1 MRRLP
6 LSSVPAGNVSFTTA
20 REMMLKNQKELEQ
33 GWRRHALDE
42 EEEEEEEV
50 PRCSGGLY
58 HVGSNGRLVER
69 EDAEEEV
76 DLRAAIL
83 GAPRAAEPV
92 RFVSAKKWAQKRE
105 AKQVQDMPKITA
117 FCGVEKEKV
126 AKLASPAIPAAKP
139 VVKAVVKPVTSVVKS
154 VNPVV
159 KPVINP
165 VIKPVTSVIKPVNP
179 VVKPVTSVVK
189 PVVKPATPETASD
202 DKPTKKPKPAEEEW
216 CTGEPLPA
224 TEDEGR

>member
-1 MRRLP
+1 M
-6 LSSVPAGNVSFTTA
+6 S
-20 REMMLKNQKELEQ
+20 
-33 GWRRHALDE
+33 
-42 EEEEEEEV
+42 
-50 PRCSGGLY
+50 
-58 HVGSNGRLVER
+58 SNGRLVER

-117 FCGVEKEKV
+117 FCGVEEKV
-126 AKLASPAIPAAKP
+126 AKLASPAIPAAKS
-139 VVKAVVKPVTSVVKS
+139 VVKAVVNPVTSVVKSVTSVVKS

-159 KPVINP
+159 KSVTS
-165 VIKPVTSVIKPVNP
+165 VVKPVTSVI
-179 VVKPVTSVVK
+179 KPVTSVVK

-202 DKPTKKPKPAEEEW
+202 DKPTKKSKPAEEEW
-216 CTGEPLPA
+216 CAGEPLPA

>member
-1 MRRLP
+1 
-6 LSSVPAGNVSFTTA
+6 
-20 REMMLKNQKELEQ
+20 MLKNQKELEQ

-42 EEEEEEEV
+42 EEEEEV

-58 HVGSNGRLVER
+58 HVSSNGRLVER

-117 FCGVEKEKV
+117 FCGVEEKV
-126 AKLASPAIPAAKP
+126 AKLASPAIPAAKS
-139 VVKAVVKPVTSVVKS
+139 VVKAVVNPVTSVVKSVTSVVKPVIKPVTSVVKS
-154 VNPVV
+154 VTS
-159 KPVINP
+159 
-165 VIKPVTSVIKPVNP
+165 VIKPVTS

-189 PVVKPATPETASD
+189 PVNPVVKPTTPETASD
-202 DKPTKKPKPAEEEW
+202 DKPTKKSKPAEEEW
-216 CTGEPLPA
+216 CAGEPLPA
-224 TEDEGR
+224 TEDEGK

>member
-1 MRRLP
+1 M
-6 LSSVPAGNVSFTTA
+6 SFTTA

-42 EEEEEEEV
+42 EEEEEV

-58 HVGSNGRLVER
+58 HVSSNGRLVER

-126 AKLASPAIPAAKP
+126 AKLASPAIPAAKS

-159 KPVINP
+159 KPVTS
-165 VIKPVTSVIKPVNP
+165 VIKPVTSV
-179 VVKPVTSVVK
+179 VKPVIKPVVK

-202 DKPTKKPKPAEEEW
+202 DKPTKKSKPAEEEW

>member
-1 MRRLP
+1 
-6 LSSVPAGNVSFTTA
+6 
-20 REMMLKNQKELEQ
+20 MLKNQKELEQ

-42 EEEEEEEV
+42 EEEEEV

-58 HVGSNGRLVER
+58 HVSSNGRLVER

-126 AKLASPAIPAAKP
+126 AKLASPAIPAAKS

-159 KPVINP
+159 KPVTS
-165 VIKPVTSVIKPVNP
+165 VIKPVTSV
-179 VVKPVTSVVK
+179 VKPVIKPVVK
-189 PVVKPATPETASD
+189 PVVKPATPEIASD

-216 CTGEPLPA
+216 CAGEPLPA

>member
-1 MRRLP
+1 
-6 LSSVPAGNVSFTTA
+6 
-20 REMMLKNQKELEQ
+20 MLKNQKELEQ
-33 GWRRHALDE
+33 SWRRHALD
-42 EEEEEEEV
+42 EEEEEEV

-58 HVGSNGRLVER
+58 HVSSNGRLVER

-117 FCGVEKEKV
+117 FCGVEEKV
-126 AKLASPAIPAAKP
+126 AKLASPVIPAAKS
-139 VVKAVVKPVTSVVKS
+139 VVKAVVKPVTSVVK
-154 VNPVV
+154 
-159 KPVINP
+159 
-165 VIKPVTSVIKPVNP
+165 PVTS

-189 PVVKPATPETASD
+189 PVVKPTTPETASD
-202 DKPTKKPKPAEEEW
+202 GKPTKKPKPAEEEW
-216 CTGEPLPA
+216 CAGEPLPA

>member
-20 REMMLKNQKELEQ
+20 REMMLKNQKELQQ
-33 GWRRHALDE
+33 GWRRHALD

-117 FCGVEKEKV
+117 FCGVEEKV
-126 AKLASPAIPAAKP
+126 AKLASPAIPAAKS
-139 VVKAVVKPVTSVVKS
+139 VVKAVVKPVTS
-154 VNPVV
+154 
-159 KPVINP
+159 
-165 VIKPVTSVIKPVNP
+165 

-189 PVVKPATPETASD
+189 PVVKPTTPETASD

-216 CTGEPLPA
+216 CAGEPLPA
-224 TEDEGR
+224 TEDEGK

>member
-1 MRRLP
+1 
-6 LSSVPAGNVSFTTA
+6 
-20 REMMLKNQKELEQ
+20 MLKNQKELEQ

-42 EEEEEEEV
+42 EEEEEV

-58 HVGSNGRLVER
+58 HVSSNGRLVER

-126 AKLASPAIPAAKP
+126 AKLASPAIPAAKS

-159 KPVINP
+159 KPV
-165 VIKPVTSVIKPVNP
+165 
-179 VVKPVTSVVK
+179 
-189 PVVKPATPETASD
+189 VKPATPEIASD

-216 CTGEPLPA
+216 CAGEPLPA

>member
-1 MRRLP
+1 
-6 LSSVPAGNVSFTTA
+6 
-20 REMMLKNQKELEQ
+20 MLKNQKELEQ
-33 GWRRHALDE
+33 GWRRHALD
-42 EEEEEEEV
+42 EEEEEEV

-139 VVKAVVKPVTSVVKS
+139 VVKAVVKPVTSVVKPVIKPVTS
-154 VNPVV
+154 VV
-159 KPVINP
+159 KSVTS
-165 VIKPVTSVIKPVNP
+165 VVKPVTSVIKPVTS
-179 VVKPVTSVVK
+179 VVKPVTSVIKPVVK

-202 DKPTKKPKPAEEEW
+202 DKSTKKPKPAEEEW
-216 CTGEPLPA
+216 CAGEPLPA

>member
-1 MRRLP
+1 
-6 LSSVPAGNVSFTTA
+6 
-20 REMMLKNQKELEQ
+20 MLKNQKELQQ
-33 GWRRHALDE
+33 GWRRHALD
-42 EEEEEEEV
+42 EEEEEEV

-117 FCGVEKEKV
+117 FCGVEEKV

-139 VVKAVVKPVTSVVKS
+139 VVKAVVKPVTSVVKPVTS
-154 VNPVV
+154 VVKPVNPVV
-159 KPVINP
+159 KSVTS
-165 VIKPVTSVIKPVNP
+165 VIKPVTSVIKPV
-179 VVKPVTSVVK
+179 VKPT
-189 PVVKPATPETASD
+189 TPETASD

-216 CTGEPLPA
+216 CAGEPLPA

>member
-1 MRRLP
+1 
-6 LSSVPAGNVSFTTA
+6 
-20 REMMLKNQKELEQ
+20 MLKNQKELEQ

-42 EEEEEEEV
+42 EEEEEV

-58 HVGSNGRLVER
+58 HVSSNGRLVER

-117 FCGVEKEKV
+117 FCGVEEKV
-126 AKLASPAIPAAKP
+126 AKLASPVIPAAKS
-139 VVKAVVKPVTSVVKS
+139 VVKAVVKPVTSVL
-154 VNPVV
+154 
-159 KPVINP
+159 
-165 VIKPVTSVIKPVNP
+165 KPVTSVL
-179 VVKPVTSVVK
+179 K
-189 PVVKPATPETASD
+189 PVVKPTTPETASD

-216 CTGEPLPA
+216 CAGEPLPA

>member
-6 LSSVPAGNVSFTTA
+6 LSSVPAGNMSFTTA

-42 EEEEEEEV
+42 EEEEEV

-58 HVGSNGRLVER
+58 HVSSNGRLVER

-139 VVKAVVKPVTSVVKS
+139 VVKAVVKPVTSVVK
-154 VNPVV
+154 
-159 KPVINP
+159 
-165 VIKPVTSVIKPVNP
+165 PVTSVIKPVNP
-179 VVKPVTSVVK
+179 VVKSVTSVVK
-189 PVVKPATPETASD
+189 PVIKPVIKPTTPETASD
-202 DKPTKKPKPAEEEW
+202 DKSTKKPKPAEEEW
-216 CTGEPLPA
+216 CAGEPLPA

>member
-33 GWRRHALDE
+33 DWRRHALDE
-42 EEEEEEEV
+42 EEEEEA
-50 PRCSGGLY
+50 PRFSGGLY

-105 AKQVQDMPKITA
+105 ARQVQDMPKITA

-126 AKLASPAIPAAKP
+126 AKLASPAMPAANP
-139 VVKAVVKPVTSVVKS
+139 VVKAVVKSVSSVV
-154 VNPVV
+154 N
-159 KPVINP
+159 
-165 VIKPVTSVIKPVNP
+165 
-179 VVKPVTSVVK
+179 PVTSVVK
-189 PVVKPATPETASD
+189 PVTPIVKPVVKPVVKPTTPEMPSA
-202 DKPTKKPKPAEEEW
+202 DKPAKKPRAAEEEW
-216 CTGEPLPA
+216 CAGEPLPA
-224 TEDEGR
+224 TEDEGK

>member
-1 MRRLP
+1 
-6 LSSVPAGNVSFTTA
+6 
-20 REMMLKNQKELEQ
+20 MLKNQKELEQ

-42 EEEEEEEV
+42 EEEEEV

-58 HVGSNGRLVER
+58 HVSSNGRLVER

-126 AKLASPAIPAAKP
+126 AKLASPAIPAAKS

-159 KPVINP
+159 KPVTS
-165 VIKPVTSVIKPVNP
+165 VIKPVTSV
-179 VVKPVTSVVK
+179 VKPVIKPVVK

-202 DKPTKKPKPAEEEW
+202 DKPTKKSKPAEEEW

>member
-6 LSSVPAGNVSFTTA
+6 LSSIPAGNVSFTTA
-20 REMMLKNQKELEQ
+20 REMMLKNQKELQQ
-33 GWRRHALDE
+33 GWRRHALD
-42 EEEEEEEV
+42 EEEEEEV

-58 HVGSNGRLVER
+58 HVSSNGRLVER

-117 FCGVEKEKV
+117 FCGVEEKV
-126 AKLASPAIPAAKP
+126 AKLASPAIPAAKS

-159 KPVINP
+159 KPVTS
-165 VIKPVTSVIKPVNP
+165 VIKPVTSV
-179 VVKPVTSVVK
+179 VKPVIKPVVK
-189 PVVKPATPETASD
+189 PVVKPATPEIASD
-202 DKPTKKPKPAEEEW
+202 GKSTKKPKPAEEEW
-216 CTGEPLPA
+216 CAGEPLPA

>member
-1 MRRLP
+1 
-6 LSSVPAGNVSFTTA
+6 
-20 REMMLKNQKELEQ
+20 MLKNQKELEQ

-42 EEEEEEEV
+42 EEEEEV

-58 HVGSNGRLVER
+58 HVSSNGRLVER

-117 FCGVEKEKV
+117 FCGVEEKV
-126 AKLASPAIPAAKP
+126 AKLASPAIPAAKS
-139 VVKAVVKPVTSVVKS
+139 VVKAVVNPVTSVIKPVTSVVKS

-159 KPVINP
+159 KS
-165 VIKPVTSVIKPVNP
+165 VTS

-189 PVVKPATPETASD
+189 SVVKPATPETASD

-216 CTGEPLPA
+216 CAGEPLPA

>member
-1 MRRLP
+1 
-6 LSSVPAGNVSFTTA
+6 
-20 REMMLKNQKELEQ
+20 MLKNQKELEQ
-33 GWRRHALDE
+33 GWRRHALD
-42 EEEEEEEV
+42 EEEEEEV

-117 FCGVEKEKV
+117 FCGVEEKV

-139 VVKAVVKPVTSVVKS
+139 VVKAVVKPVTSVVKPVTS
-154 VNPVV
+154 VV
-159 KPVINP
+159 KSVTS
-165 VIKPVTSVIKPVNP
+165 VVKPVTSVIKPVNP
-179 VVKPVTSVVK
+179 VVKSVTSVVK
-189 PVVKPATPETASD
+189 PVIKPVIKPTTPETASD
-202 DKPTKKPKPAEEEW
+202 DKSTKKPKPAEEEW
-216 CTGEPLPA
+216 CAGEPLPA

>member
-20 REMMLKNQKELEQ
+20 REMMLKNQKELQQ
-33 GWRRHALDE
+33 GWRRHALD

-117 FCGVEKEKV
+117 FCGVEEKV
-126 AKLASPAIPAAKP
+126 AKLASPAIPAAKS
-139 VVKAVVKPVTSVVKS
+139 VVKAVVKPVTS
-154 VNPVV
+154 
-159 KPVINP
+159 
-165 VIKPVTSVIKPVNP
+165 

-189 PVVKPATPETASD
+189 PVVKPTTPETASD

-216 CTGEPLPA
+216 CAGEPLPA

>member
-1 MRRLP
+1 
-6 LSSVPAGNVSFTTA
+6 
-20 REMMLKNQKELEQ
+20 MLKNQKELQQ

-42 EEEEEEEV
+42 EEEEEEV
-50 PRCSGGLY
+50 PQCSGGLY

-126 AKLASPAIPAAKP
+126 AKLASPAIPAAKS

-159 KPVINP
+159 KPVTS
-165 VIKPVTSVIKPVNP
+165 VIKPVTSV
-179 VVKPVTSVVK
+179 VKPVIKPVVK

-202 DKPTKKPKPAEEEW
+202 DKPTKKSKPAEEEW
-216 CTGEPLPA
+216 CAGEPLPA

>member
-1 MRRLP
+1 M
-6 LSSVPAGNVSFTTA
+6 SFTTA

-42 EEEEEEEV
+42 EEEEEV

-58 HVGSNGRLVER
+58 HVSSNGRLVER

-117 FCGVEKEKV
+117 FCGVEEKV
-126 AKLASPAIPAAKP
+126 AKLASPAIPAAKS

-154 VNPVV
+154 VTSVVKSVNPVV
-159 KPVINP
+159 KSVTSVVKPVTSVVKP
-165 VIKPVTSVIKPVNP
+165 VTSVIKPVTSVIKPV
-179 VVKPVTSVVK
+179 TSVIK

-216 CTGEPLPA
+216 CAGEPLPA

>member
-1 MRRLP
+1 
-6 LSSVPAGNVSFTTA
+6 
-20 REMMLKNQKELEQ
+20 MLKNQKELQQ
-33 GWRRHALDE
+33 GWRRHALD

-117 FCGVEKEKV
+117 FCGVEEKV
-126 AKLASPAIPAAKP
+126 AKLASPAIPAAKS
-139 VVKAVVKPVTSVVKS
+139 VVKAVVKPVTS
-154 VNPVV
+154 
-159 KPVINP
+159 
-165 VIKPVTSVIKPVNP
+165 

-189 PVVKPATPETASD
+189 PVVKPTTPETASD

-216 CTGEPLPA
+216 CAGEPLPA
-224 TEDEGR
+224 TEDEGK

>member
-33 GWRRHALDE
+33 GWRRHALD
-42 EEEEEEEV
+42 EEEEEEV

-139 VVKAVVKPVTSVVKS
+139 VVKAVVKPVTSV
-154 VNPVV
+154 
-159 KPVINP
+159 I
-165 VIKPVTSVIKPVNP
+165 
-179 VVKPVTSVVK
+179 K
-189 PVVKPATPETASD
+189 PVVKPTTPETASD
-202 DKPTKKPKPAEEEW
+202 DKSTKKPKPAEEEW
-216 CTGEPLPA
+216 CAGEPLPA